1 MGKQHPAEEQMT
13 IQYLRNQLD
22 WYVHEASD
30 VEYDQKKVK
39 AMLDLLKLLDPP
51 EFEEDEFSPER
62 ALERFWETLELRQQI
77 HEEMER
83 MQRHGLK
90 IVKAPITFEEAEE
103 ESQEGTPVK
112 EPGKIKKIFQH
123 KVASKA
129 IIAAALVVIVSV
141 SGSVGAY
148 AEKAGFFHFL
158 NHQSDDGFAVITSP
172 SVRPADENSIYRYDS
187 FDSVPVKY
195 LDYIWTPS
203 DTPNDL
209 NLQFVEIWNNPE
221 RLLTRSVFK
230 NVDLNLFAEFART
243 DFDEKIMVAYQKLDS
258 FEEFE
263 TELLNSVEI
272 KYYRKKNDDYTEY
285 MVEFFYEQSY
295 YSLTSNLELDTI
307 EKMINESIEELFK

>member
-103 ESQEGTPVK
+103 ESQEETPVK

-158 NHQSDDGFAVITSP
+158 NHQTDSGFAVITSP
-172 SVRPADENSIYRYDS
+172 SVENVDENKIYRYES

-195 LDYIWTPS
+195 LDYIWAPGDIPS
-203 DTPNDL
+203 ELSLQYVEVRNSSEMLQTCSDFKDDDL
-209 NLQFVEIWNNPE
+209 GLFIQFTCKIY
-221 RLLTRSVFK
+221 K
-230 NVDLNLFAEFART
+230 
-243 DFDEKIMVAYQKLDS
+243 EKIAVTYLVHDS
-258 FEEFE
+258 FEKIDSKYID
-263 TELLNSVEI
+263 SVEI
-272 KYYRKKNDDYTEY
+272 TYYQKNNDDYVEY
-285 MVEFFYEQSY
+285 IAEFFYENRY
-295 YSLTSNLELDTI
+295 FYLDSNLPLETI
-307 EKMINESIEELFK
+307 NNIISKSVEEII

>member
-90 IVKAPITFEEAEE
+90 IVKAPITFEE
-103 ESQEGTPVK
+103 ESQEETPVK

-129 IIAAALVVIVSV
+129 IIAAALVIIVSV

-158 NHQSDDGFAVITSP
+158 HQQVDDGYAVITSP
-172 SVRPADENSIYRYDS
+172 TTQGIEENKVYKYES
-187 FDSVPVKY
+187 FDAIPVKY
-195 LDYIWTPS
+195 MDFIWTPS
-203 DTPNDL
+203 GIPNNL
-209 NLQFVEIWNNPE
+209 NLQFIEIRNSSEMLQVRSSFQNIDTGVFANFFCRYLNN
-221 RLLTRSVFK
+221 
-230 NVDLNLFAEFART
+230 
-243 DFDEKIMVAYQKLDS
+243 DEITLAYQMQDS
-258 FEEFE
+258 FEEIDIKE
-263 TELLNSVEI
+263 INSITV
-272 KYYRKKNDDYTEY
+272 KYYKKDNDDYTEY
-285 MVEFFYEQSY
+285 AVEFFYKQSY
-295 YSLTSNLELDTI
+295 YLLNSNLELDII
-307 EKMINESIEELFK
+307 EQMINGSINELIY